1 MGLTGKEIM
10 AQCIAKDGVQQ
21 FTKAA
26 SYNLRA
32 GKVFVGGKALAL
44 PCTVQPQQMF
54 VIVSRETVKIP
65 AGHVGYAMPKT
76 GLCFDG
82 VLCLNTGIID
92 PGYEG
97 RLATV
102 AINFDKQECE
112 IEETTEFLRLV
123 VHLLSD
129 STVADEARNTPDEVY
144 LKDRKKDTKKFP
156 LTFLD
161 VPGQF
166 QRIADTILGRQTNR
180 TLFMLTLLTVVIGLL
195 TVGAWVWSES
205 RVASTVERYVSF
217 ATGSTPSGVL
227 ERRLRLMQAQ
237 LDSLRDKVK

>member
-1 MGLTGKEIM
+1 
-10 AQCIAKDGVQQ
+10 
-21 FTKAA
+21 
-26 SYNLRA
+26 
-32 GKVFVGGKALAL
+32 
-44 PCTVQPQQMF
+44 MF
-54 VIVSRETVKIP
+54 AIVSHETVKVP

-112 IEETTEFLRLV
+112 IEERTEFLRLV
-123 VHLLSD
+123 VHELSD
-129 STVADEARNTPDEVY
+129 KTAADEGRKTPDETY

-156 LTFLD
+156 GTFLD

-166 QRIADTILGRQTNR
+166 QRIADTVLGRQTNR

-217 ATGSTPSGVL
+217 ATGSTPPGVV
-227 ERRLRLMQAQ
+227 ERRLRAMQAE
-237 LDSLRDKVK
+237 LDSLRAKVK